1 MTAFE
6 IFDPTF
12 EGLQTGIIRATKAQS
27 VIAQNIANANNPD
40 YEAQE
45 FDAVLNKAVKRAN
58 KKVIIEEEMDALSK
72 NSIKHSAYVKL
83 LASKINVIRTV
94 VTQGRK

>member
-1 MTAFE
+1 MAFE

-12 EGLQTGIIRATKAQS
+12 EGLQGGINRATKVQS

-40 YEAQE
+40 YEAVEFNQE
-45 FDAVLNKAVKRAN
+45 LNKAVKRSN
-58 KKVIIEEEMDALSK
+58 KKIVIEEEMTALSQ
-72 NSIKHSAYVKL
+72 NAIKYSAYVKL

-94 VTQGRK
+94 VTQGKR